1 MAIIR
6 IDPGQSTLWENRKCF
21 FVMAFIATSA
31 FQYGLDYGMVGG
43 LQAMKGFLEVFGEP
57 NPKSPIGWNLAT
69 VVQQLIASFMIVG
82 AFLASF
88 TTGFLGRFPRR
99 YCLIIASVL
108 CWISGAIMVHS
119 TTESS
124 AYGRFQRPQRE
135 FSTLVASFLVSVMV
149 FI

>member
-1 MAIIR
+1 MPIIR
-6 IDPGQSTLWENRKCF
+6 IDPGQTSLWENRKCF
-21 FVMAFIATSA
+21 FVMAFVAASA

-99 YCLIIASVL
+99 YCLVMASVL
-108 CWISGAIMVHS
+108 CWISGAVMVS
-119 TTESS
+119 ILSERKLK
-124 AYGRFQRPQRE
+124 GRSQRPQRE
-135 FSTLVASFLVSVMV
+135 CSTLVASFLV
-149 FI
+149 

>member
-1 MAIIR
+1 MPIIR
-6 IDPGQSTLWENRKCF
+6 IGPGQTSLWENRKCF
-21 FVMAFIATSA
+21 FVMAFVAASA

-99 YCLIIASVL
+99 YCLVMASVL
-108 CWISGAIMVHS
+108 CWISGAVMVS
-119 TTESS
+119 VLSKRKLK
-124 AYGRFQRPQRE
+124 GRFQRPQRE
-135 FSTLVASFLVSVMV
+135 CSTLVALFLV
-149 FI
+149 

>member
-1 MAIIR
+1 MPLIR
-6 IDPGQSTLWENRKCF
+6 VDPGQTSLWENRKCF
-21 FVMAFIATSA
+21 LIMAFVATSA

-57 NPKSPIGWNLAT
+57 NPRSPIGWNLST

-99 YCLIIASVL
+99 YCLILASVL
-108 CWISGAIMVHS
+108 CWISGAIMVS
-119 TTESS
+119 IKLVRKLKD
-124 AYGRFQRPQRE
+124 RFQPLQRE
-135 FSTLVASFLVSVMV
+135 CSTLVASSLV
-149 FI
+149 

>member
-1 MAIIR
+1 MPLIR
-6 IDPGQSTLWENRKCF
+6 VDPGQTSLWENRKCF
-21 FVMAFIATSA
+21 FIMAFIATSA

-57 NPKSPIGWNLAT
+57 NPRSPIGWNLST

-99 YCLIIASVL
+99 YCLILASVL
-108 CWISGAIMVHS
+108 CWISGAIMVS
-119 TTESS
+119 IKLLGKLK
-124 AYGRFQRPQRE
+124 GRFQPLQRE
-135 FSTLVASFLVSVMV
+135 CSTLVASF
-149 FI
+149 